1 MKLNIDSAIENSTG
15 YTLKATF
22 YKRSQ
27 KVLETGLILFS
38 LEEALNS
45 LSEMN
50 LVMSLKTEQFVE
62 FCEKLGVTSENLTE
76 FFYFFTVYIQ
86 LFNSYK
92 VPIREFSSY
101 VNTAALQESS
111 LSSYRLISFQAYPLP
126 WFMQKSTNYRVYI
139 HKKVEDI
146 IKDIFSDFQK
156 MSSQEFAPVFKITKA
171 KDTSRINCI
180 QNGESDWDFILRL
193 LDEED
198 WSFFFRHK
206 EGKHEFIIYDD
217 IKLVNTLIENSKN
230 RTVALNI
237 ESNTS
242 NLEKSET
249 NPLKELF
256 KFQNDRISNIQ
267 FFNAGAPIS
276 FDTFD
281 SDHRAYGKVIAKN
294 ENNAPG
300 DHLLKAHRR
309 NGFEGAKKYK
319 NKDALKQIVSDKN
332 ESLQKK
338 TNSLNKYASGRTNA
352 THIYLGALVT
362 AKYSE
367 FDSRPASSS
376 VLEISSFRVEKFQF
390 VFSIQNAK
398 NFNLYSELVMHPE
411 TIPYAVEHDYE
422 RNYIDGTMT
431 AKVFGKEYELYLDK
445 DYFIKVQ
452 LPWQY
457 DKYSDKAEFIYARYM
472 SPWANKKYGFFGIPR
487 GLEEV
492 LVVFEDGDPDL
503 PIIIGGV
510 YNEKRAAPV
519 DIKTKKHVLAIY
531 DQPAANKKNNFF
543 QMDHKTAT
551 VDLAAAEHMRIR
563 SFGDHLTQSKLMMSM
578 ITAKNMLSKSK
589 EEMEFKTEKNMY
601 SEAKEQM
608 ECKTDKFMLHEA
620 KEHMEFKADKHM
632 LHEAKEFM
640 ESKTDKYMRLESL
653 EQMELSTQKNFSLQ
667 ALEDIEIK
675 TDKNI
680 IEEAVENIK
689 IKAGKEVTITVGT
702 SVIKLTKEG
711 NITVTGKKISIKG
724 QMGEIDIE

>member
-1 MKLNIDSAIENSTG
+1 MKLEIDSAIENSTG

-22 YKRSQ
+22 YKRSK

-38 LEEALNS
+38 IEEVLNNF
-45 LSEMN
+45 SEMN
-50 LVMSLKTEQFVE
+50 LIMSMKTEQFVD
-62 FCEKLGVTSENLTE
+62 FCKELKISSDNLTE
-76 FFYFFTVYIQ
+76 FFYFYTVHVQ

-92 VPIREFSSY
+92 VPIREFSCF
-101 VNTAALQESS
+101 VNTAALQETS
-111 LSSYRLISFQAYPLP
+111 LSNFRMISFQAFPLP
-126 WFMQKSTNYRVYI
+126 WFLQKSTNYRVYV
-139 HKKVEDI
+139 HKKVDDI
-146 IKDIFSDFQK
+146 IKDVFSDFQK
-156 MSSQEFAPVFKITKA
+156 MSSQEFAPIFKLTKE
-171 KDTSRINCI
+171 KDTTRINCI

-206 EGKHEFIIYDD
+206 DGKHEFIIYDD
-217 IKLVNTLIENSKN
+217 VKLVNTLIENSLN
-230 RTVALNI
+230 RTVSLNI
-237 ESNTS
+237 ESNTD

-249 NPLKELF
+249 NPLKEAF

-267 FFNAGAPIS
+267 FSNSGAPIS

-281 SDHRAYGKVIAKN
+281 SDHRAYGKVISKDEKN
-294 ENNAPG
+294 AQG
-300 DHLLKAHRR
+300 DHLLKIHRR

-319 NKDALKQIVSDKN
+319 NKDLLKEFVDKKQ

-338 TNSLNKYASGRTNA
+338 SNSVLKSASGTTNA
-352 THIYLGALVT
+352 TNIYLGAIIN

-376 VLEISSFRVEKFQF
+376 ILEINSFRVEKFQF
-390 VFSIQNAK
+390 VFSMQNGK
-398 NFNLYSELVMHPE
+398 KFNLYSDLVMHPD
-411 TIPYAVEHDYE
+411 TVPYTVEHDFE

-457 DKYSDKAEFIYARYM
+457 NNYTDKAEFIYARYM
-472 SPWANKKYGFFGIPR
+472 SPWANKKYGFFAIPR

-510 YNEKRAAPV
+510 YNEKRAAPI

-531 DQPAANKKNNFF
+531 DQPSKNKKNNFF

-551 VDLAAAEHMRIR
+551 VDLSAAEHMRIR
-563 SFGDHLTQSKLMMSM
+563 SFGDHLTQSRLMMSM

-640 ESKTDKYMRLESL
+640 ENKTDKYMRLEAL

-667 ALEDIEIK
+667 ALEDIHMQ

-680 IEEAVENIK
+680 LAEAVENITL
-689 IKAGKEVTITVGT
+689 KAGKEVTITVGS
-702 SVIKLTKEG
+702 SVIKLTKDG

-724 QMGEIDIE
+724 QAGELDIE